1 MKPIA
6 VFFLFFFLGTAP
18 SYAQLISTDD
28 KLHFGAGAVFSG
40 ATYTVVYSI
49 TKDKKKAF
57 WYSLGTSVLAGFAKE
72 VYDSS
77 KENNR
82 FDTGELVATSLG
94 GFTAS
99 FTINLFV
106 GNKKNKRVS
115 FVTIN

>member
-6 VFFLFFFLGTAP
+6 VFFLFFFLLTVP
-18 SYAQLISTDD
+18 SHAQLISTDD
-28 KLHFGAGAVFSG
+28 KLHFGAGTLISG
-40 ATYTVVYSI
+40 ATYAVVYST

-57 WYSLGTSVLAGFAKE
+57 WYSLGTSVLAGLTKE
-72 VYDSS
+72 VYDNT

-82 FDTGELVATSLG
+82 FDTGEWVATSLG
-94 GFTAS
+94 GLTAG

-115 FVTIN
+115 FVPIN